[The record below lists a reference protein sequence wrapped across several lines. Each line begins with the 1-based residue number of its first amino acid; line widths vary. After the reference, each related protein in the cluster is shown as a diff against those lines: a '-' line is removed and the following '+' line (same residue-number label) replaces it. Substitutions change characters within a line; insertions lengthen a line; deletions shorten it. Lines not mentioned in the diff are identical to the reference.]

1 MSRVGILAVLTISA
15 CGVQE
20 APLIRAN
27 TISGDAITQPLTET
41 AGDTIRGEQLFVSR
55 NEGHCILCHQVDGLD
70 AEFQGDVG
78 PDLTLVGDRL
88 SAGQL
93 RLRIADY
100 QLVQPGALMPSYYR
114 IHDLHQVGEAYS
126 GESVLSAQKV
136 EDIVAYLVERRAS
149 GDDA

>member
-1 MSRVGILAVLTISA
+1 MSRVGFLAALILSA
-15 CGVQE
+15 CGAQE
-20 APLIRAN
+20 IPLIRAN
-27 TISGDAITQPLTET
+27 MISGDAITVPLTET
-41 AGDTIRGEQLFVSR
+41 AGDPIRGENLFVSR
-55 NEGHCILCHQVDGLD
+55 DEGHCILCHQVDGLD

-100 QLVQPGALMPSYYR
+100 QLVQAGALMPSYYR

-126 GESVLSAQKV
+126 GESVLSAQQV
-136 EDIVAYLVERRAS
+136 EDMVAYLVERKAS

>member
-1 MSRVGILAVLTISA
+1 VSRVGILAILIISA
-15 CGVQE
+15 CGAQE

-100 QLVQPGALMPSYYR
+100 QLVQPGVLMPSYFR
-114 IHDLHQVGEAYS
+114 IHDLHQVGEAYL
-126 GESVLSAQKV
+126 GESVLSAQQV
-136 EDIVAYLVERRAS
+136 EDIVAYLVERRVS